1 MSSSRWII
9 RRDETR
15 RGGRWLA
22 LWPAARSPAAGSEL
36 PYSGE
41 AVNATQGARVLGQTP
56 RATCGPACG
65 RGTAGDRAA
74 GPTPTGELYKP
85 GEVAP
90 RRRSAAGADDTASG
104 IPGRAARP
112 DASGPRRR
120 QGPGGRWAMRA
131 DPGGGSPGLGFAP
144 AAGCGQG
151 STCEAGPSGG
161 GPGIWHVCK
170 EHSRAPGWT
179 WRALG
184 GDVRTHTGSARLASR
199 PPCPRGLR
207 RPRRREA
214 GRRRR

>member
-1 MSSSRWII
+1 M
-9 RRDETR
+9 
-15 RGGRWLA
+15 
-22 LWPAARSPAAGSEL
+22 
-36 PYSGE
+36 
-41 AVNATQGARVLGQTP
+41 LGQTP
-56 RATCGPACG
+56 RATRGPACG

-74 GPTPTGELYKP
+74 GPAPAGELYKP

-90 RRRSAAGADDTASG
+90 RRWSAAGADDTTGSI

-112 DASGPRRR
+112 DASGPRRQ
-120 QGPGGRWAMRA
+120 QGPGGRGAMRA
-131 DPGGGSPGLGFAP
+131 SPTEGGLPGLGFGP
-144 AAGCGQG
+144 AAGSGQG
-151 STCEAGPSGG
+151 STCEAGRSGG

-214 GRRRR
+214 RRRQR